1 MLYQD
6 HRPKKIEE
14 MLGNEKVL
22 ATFAKHFSNAMHSH
36 AHVITGP
43 RGCGKAQP
51 MYSKVLT
58 PTGWKTM
65 GDMQP
70 GMEVISGDGE
80 VTQVLAVFPQ
90 GERPIYEISL
100 NDGTAFRVADNHLN
114 RVIYKNPSG
123 KMVCADLDT
132 LSLIEKVAH
141 SRPDQG
147 GIRIPNPIIYTSS
160 KKPLPI
166 HPYLLGVLIGDGA
179 LSSGNFGVCLPEADV
194 RAKVETLL
202 NIYGFTL
209 HRIREDRWDYNICRD
224 TERYPTVQDMK
235 DDSEN
240 LKNQVKGLCLNCKST
255 EKHIPEEY
263 LHASVEE
270 RLELLRG
277 LFDTDGHVSASKSR
291 RGDVCI
297 RYEYSTSSAKLS
309 NDFAYLVRSLG
320 ITDTVSARKTHYT
333 HNGEVIPCN
342 ISYRHCL
349 KIPNSLTIA
358 SSVKH
363 LSKIKPRQ
371 CGDTLS
377 RKIVAIRPVGV
388 EPCQCIYV
396 AAECHTYI
404 TDNMTVTH
412 NTTLARIAAKE
423 FLGADDLGIM
433 EINCGTERGIAA
445 MKDVIEL
452 ATYRPPTGKAR
463 VFILDEAH
471 SLLAPGK
478 KALLKPTEDCPPFT
492 YYFFC
497 TTDPDALFSGDAG
510 KALKSRL
517 TPWCVRALNQE
528 QIGIL
533 IDNAAAKY
541 NIPLDAETRKAIVL
555 QSDGS
560 PREALVKL
568 EQVIGGGSPIT
579 EKSDTVEIFDFC
591 KFLYGAYG
599 KPEMW
604 LEVGKRLRALKNAG
618 VAAEGVRHTALALAS
633 STLMSRVDPAA
644 VDMIDIMSSPLYDQG
659 EAFPKLVAMSFK
671 ICHCTP
677 AVPAAQQTPNNP
689 FAPPQK

>member
-22 ATFAKHFSNAMHSH
+22 GTFAKHFANAMHSH

-51 MYSKVLT
+51 LYSKVLT
-58 PTGWKTM
+58 PAGWKTM
-65 GDMQP
+65 GDMLP
-70 GMEVISGDGE
+70 GMEVISGDGH
-80 VTQVLAVFPQ
+80 VTKVLGVFPQ
-90 GERPIYEISL
+90 GERPIYEIAL

-132 LSLIEKVAH
+132 LSLIKKVENIRH
-141 SRPDQG
+141 DQG
-147 GIRIPNPIIYTSS
+147 GIRIPNAVIHASAKTA
-160 KKPLPI
+160 LPV
-166 HPYLLGVLIGDGA
+166 HPYLLGILIGDGS
-179 LSSGNFGVCLPEADV
+179 LSGGNFGVCLPETDI
-194 RAKVETLL
+194 RSKVEALL
-202 NIYGFTL
+202 NVYGFTL
-209 HRIREDRWDYNICRD
+209 HRVRDDRWDYRICRD
-224 TERYPTVQDMK
+224 EEKYPTNYSMVVDP
-235 DDSEN
+235 EN
-240 LKNQVKGLCLNCKST
+240 LKNKIKDLELNCKST

-263 LHASVEE
+263 LRASVEE

-277 LFDTDGHVSASKSR
+277 LFDTDGHVAVSKSR
-291 RGDVCI
+291 RGDTCI
-297 RYEYSTSSAKLS
+297 RYEYSTSSAALS
-309 NDFAYLVRSLG
+309 RDFAYLVRSLG
-320 ITDTVSARKTHYT
+320 LTDVVSARKTRYT

-342 ISYRHCL
+342 ISYRHTL
-349 KIPNSLTIA
+349 KVPNSLIIA
-358 SSVKH
+358 SSAKH
-363 LSKIKPRQ
+363 LSKIRPRQ
-371 CGDTLS
+371 CGDALS
-377 RKIVAIRPVGV
+377 RKIVSIRPVGV
-388 EPCQCIYV
+388 ESCQCIYV
-396 AAECHTYI
+396 EAECHTYI

-433 EINCGTERGIAA
+433 EVNCGTERGIAA

-471 SLLAPGK
+471 SILVPGK
-478 KALLKPTEDCPPFT
+478 KALLKPTEDCPSFT

-517 TPWCVRALNQE
+517 TPWCLRSLNQE

-568 EQVIGGGSPIT
+568 EQIIGGGTPVT

-604 LEVGKRLRALKNAG
+604 PAVGAKLRALKNAG
-618 VAAEGVRHTALALAS
+618 VAAEGVRHTALALAA

-644 VDMIDIMSSPLYDQG
+644 LDMIDIMSSPLYDQG

-677 AVPAAQQTPNNP
+677 SI
-689 FAPPQK
+689 PQK

>member
-22 ATFAKHFSNAMHSH
+22 TTFAKHFSNAMHSH

-43 RGCGKAQP
+43 RGCGK
-51 MYSKVLT
+51 
-58 PTGWKTM
+58 
-65 GDMQP
+65 
-70 GMEVISGDGE
+70 
-80 VTQVLAVFPQ
+80 
-90 GERPIYEISL
+90 
-100 NDGTAFRVADNHLN
+100 
-114 RVIYKNPSG
+114 
-123 KMVCADLDT
+123 
-132 LSLIEKVAH
+132 
-141 SRPDQG
+141 
-147 GIRIPNPIIYTSS
+147 
-160 KKPLPI
+160 
-166 HPYLLGVLIGDGA
+166 
-179 LSSGNFGVCLPEADV
+179 
-194 RAKVETLL
+194 
-202 NIYGFTL
+202 
-209 HRIREDRWDYNICRD
+209 
-224 TERYPTVQDMK
+224 
-235 DDSEN
+235 
-240 LKNQVKGLCLNCKST
+240 
-255 EKHIPEEY
+255 
-263 LHASVEE
+263 
-270 RLELLRG
+270 
-277 LFDTDGHVSASKSR
+277 
-291 RGDVCI
+291 
-297 RYEYSTSSAKLS
+297 
-309 NDFAYLVRSLG
+309 
-320 ITDTVSARKTHYT
+320 
-333 HNGEVIPCN
+333 
-342 ISYRHCL
+342 
-349 KIPNSLTIA
+349 
-358 SSVKH
+358 
-363 LSKIKPRQ
+363 
-371 CGDTLS
+371 
-377 RKIVAIRPVGV
+377 
-388 EPCQCIYV
+388 
-396 AAECHTYI
+396 
-404 TDNMTVTH
+404 
-412 NTTLARIAAKE
+412 TTLARIAAKE

-478 KALLKPTEDCPPFT
+478 KALLKPTEDCPDFT

-568 EQVIGGGSPIT
+568 EQVIGGGSPVT

-604 LEVGKRLRALKNAG
+604 LAVGAKLRALKNAG
-618 VAAEGVRHTALALAS
+618 VAAEGIRHTALALAS

-677 AVPAAQQTPNNP
+677 AVPAPPKTPDVPNNP